1 MLTALLFLSVLALSI
16 GAVSVNDV
24 HALRCQIDIK
34 QLQHP
39 PSVDQAQKFNI
50 TTELAVKCSTSMV
63 DLAGRVD
70 ILDQDTNRTISTSG
84 FHLGYVS
91 EPEKTF
97 DVTVLNEAQAPS
109 ADKDWT
115 LKARV
120 SLFAIAI
127 MIASADSP
135 FNVRVG
141 AGGTILFWLPFLV
154 VALVVVAAVVYVT
167 RVRRKGKPRK

>member
-1 MLTALLFLSVLALSI
+1 MLTALLLFSVLAVSI

-39 PSVDQAQKFNI
+39 SSVSQAEKFNI
-50 TTELAVKCSTSMV
+50 TTDLSVTCSTSMV

-70 ILDQDTNRTISTSG
+70 IVDPETNRTLSTSG

-91 EPEKTF
+91 EPQKTF
-97 DVTVLNEAQAPS
+97 DITVLNEAEAPS
-109 ADKDWT
+109 ADTDWT

-120 SLFAIAI
+120 SLFAIATI
-127 MIASADSP
+127 IASADDS
-135 FNVRVG
+135 FDVRVG
-141 AGGTILFWLPFLV
+141 AGGTIVFWLPFLV
-154 VALVVVAAVVYVT
+154 VALVVIAVAVYFA
-167 RVRRKGKPRK
+167 RIRRKGKSGK